1 MLEEKE
7 KTMGW
12 EGGFTDKTVWTCL
25 YACYL
30 CTKFFF
36 ACFVFWLFLVKNFY
50 IFFRMY
56 NCACK
61 FDRNKIKIYLKKY
74 IYHTKQYQTFNRKIK
89 CDLLNFG
96 GVQNG

>member
-36 ACFVFWLFLVKNFY
+36 CLFCFLVVSCKKFLY
-50 IFFRMY
+50 FF
-56 NCACK
+56 
-61 FDRNKIKIYLKKY
+61 
-74 IYHTKQYQTFNRKIK
+74 
-89 CDLLNFG
+89 
-96 GVQNG
+96 